1 MILLSVTKKPNTYY
15 ISIIPFADTVNNAG
29 IALYEM
35 CVPHSGTM
43 WYDCRKVLVTK
54 RDGDLCQTM

>member
-1 MILLSVTKKPNTYY
+1 MILLSEKIKPTAFY
-15 ISIIPFADTVNNAG
+15 IFIIPLVARVNNAG
-29 IALYEM
+29 IALYEIS
-35 CVPHSGTM
+35 VPHSGTM